1 MRAIVNTH
9 PPTPSVKM
17 AGIKMCI
24 RDRPKVDAGIRF
36 ITSYVNLFRIYIAP
50 HCLLDILWK
59 IHNNRPWFTSP
70 GDEKGFSDDTP
81 KILSVPD
88 RDGMLANTPDVYKRQ
103 MQNWSIISWVNGPET
118 PRPAFLSSPP
128 SK

>member
-1 MRAIVNTH
+1 
-9 PPTPSVKM
+9 
-17 AGIKMCI
+17 MCI
-24 RDRPKVDAGIRF
+24 RDRF

-88 RDGMLANTPDVYKRQ
+88 RDGMLANTPGDPYNIDFLKRVISYKVR
-103 MQNWSIISWVNGPET
+103 GH
-118 PRPAFLSSPP
+118 LSSEA
-128 SK
+128 